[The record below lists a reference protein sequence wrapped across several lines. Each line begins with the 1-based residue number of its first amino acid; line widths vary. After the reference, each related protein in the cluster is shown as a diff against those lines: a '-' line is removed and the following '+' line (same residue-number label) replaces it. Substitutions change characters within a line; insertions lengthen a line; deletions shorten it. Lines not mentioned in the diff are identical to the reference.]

1 MQSIA
6 SFFDGEKDSVTKN
19 MDVQISDIHMAA
31 YQRKIN
37 PTKVKKICAEFD
49 KHRMRPI
56 ELSNRDGKFWCFDGQ
71 SRLEVYKQLGIKKI
85 LANVHY
91 GLSYEDE
98 AYLFAVQHV
107 NEQHISKRD
116 EWNALCEAKAPI
128 AQTIRRACR
137 EFDFELG
144 GDTTNGKG
152 IGAIREVLK
161 ITERHGERGLRDVL
175 FVLRTAFQHDPSTAH
190 HDIVA
195 GMCKIL
201 DTYPKLGDY
210 HYNRFVQ
217 VLGKISPRI
226 LLKKAM
232 TERGRGGKQ
241 VAKAIIQEYNK
252 GLGLDSKMRLN
263 EHLIH

>member
-6 SFFDGEKDSVTKN
+6 RFFDGERDTAMKN
-19 MDVQISDIHMAA
+19 MEVQISEIHMAG

-37 PTKVKKICAEFD
+37 QAKVKKICSEFN
-49 KHRMRPI
+49 KHRMRPV
-56 ELSNRDGKFWCFDGQ
+56 ELSSRDGKFWCFDGQ
-71 SRLEVYKQLGIKKI
+71 HRLEVYKRLGIKRI
-85 LANVHY
+85 PANIHY

-116 EWNALCEAKAPI
+116 EWSALCEAKAPI
-128 AQTIRRACR
+128 AQTVRRTCR
-137 EFDFELG
+137 EFDFEFG
-144 GDTTNGKG
+144 GDTKNGKG

-175 FVLRTAFQHDPSTAH
+175 FVLRTAFQHDPGSAH

-201 DTYPKLGDY
+201 DTYPKLDDY
-210 HYNRFVQ
+210 HYNRFVH
-217 VLGKISPRI
+217 VLGKSSPRI
-226 LLKKAM
+226 LLKKSM

-241 VAKAIIQEYNK
+241 VAKVIIQEYNK
-252 GLGLDSKMRLN
+252 GLGLGSKMRLN